1 MKYTRIKK
9 QWLGLLANVYRL
21 DQDVQVQTRML
32 WYFVQE
38 GAFSRGYYRLNR
50 NGLLLIKKG
59 FVWDGPSGPTYDSPD
74 SMRASLVHDVFYD
87 MIRKGRLPK
96 GARKL
101 ADQELRRIAIADGMW
116 HWRANL
122 WYQMVR
128 HFGAGS
134 AR

>member
-87 MIRKGRLPK
+87 MIRKGHLPK

-116 HWRANL
+116 HWRANF
-122 WYQMVR
+122 WYQMLR